1 MGEKGP
7 SQSLTSFLLGV
18 AMAVACIVFYMSAYP
33 KGERWSQISSWSDG
47 ADIQSLKVMNE
58 EKLALAKEVHIFSS
72 KIFFV
77 QWVSYVILFN

>member
-7 SQSLTSFLLGV
+7 FQSFTSFILGA

-33 KGERWSQISSWSDG
+33 KGERWDG

-58 EKLALAKEVHIFSS
+58 EQLALAKVVHNFSLYS
-72 KIFFV
+72 VFLCNFIQFTKNFG
-77 QWVSYVILFN
+77 S